1 MHTFNS
7 RKIGRLCPHCIL
19 LTSVLSAGNAYAQ
32 QLEEVIVTA
41 ERKAESL
48 QDVPI
53 AVTAFTAE
61 GVKCMQIE
69 DFGDLSLKIPGFSVN
84 SFSKTR
90 VNPALRGGS
99 SSLSS
104 AGAEQ
109 AVGLFIDDVYFGG
122 AGDFE
127 LDLFD
132 VERIEVLRGPQGTL
146 FGRNTTGGLINVVT
160 KDPTDQVEAKVDV

>member
-1 MHTFNS
+1 MS
-7 RKIGRLCPHCIL
+7 YAVAIA
-19 LTSVLSAGNAYAQ
+19 SVLTATEVSA

-41 ERKAESL
+41 ERREQSL
-48 QDVPI
+48 QDVPV
-53 AVTAFTAE
+53 AVTAFSADRVE
-61 GVKCMQIE
+61 ALRLE
-69 DFGDLSLKIPGFSVN
+69 DLQDLNVQIPGFSLN

-90 VNPALRGGS
+90 INPALRGGS
-99 SSLSS
+99 SSLAS

-122 AGDFE
+122 SGDFE
-127 LDLFD
+127 IELFD

-160 KDPTDQVEAKVDV
+160 RDPGQETEGKIQEDEEG